1 MFNYL
6 DAAVNRA
13 FPAHKQGEP
22 YDLSPYAKSA
32 EDAERYVEVSEI
44 IRESLDS
51 PKEVEIFNEVYHF
64 MDWRIFLERQNIPG
78 RILSD
83 AARFLTTGHNVRG

>member
-32 EDAERYVEVSEI
+32 EDAER
-44 IRESLDS
+44 
-51 PKEVEIFNEVYHF
+51 
-64 MDWRIFLERQNIPG
+64 
-78 RILSD
+78 
-83 AARFLTTGHNVRG
+83 